1 MDATTKD
8 AWQKIIT
15 RAWSE
20 PAFKAR
26 LLADTNEVL
35 KEYGIDVPAGV
46 TYLTLEDGLDGKH
59 YLVLPPPPNDDGSFK
74 VDSFGRDSNSGDPG
88 F

>member
-1 MDATTKD
+1 MDPTMKD
-8 AWQKIIT
+8 AWLKIIT

-35 KEYGIDVPAGV
+35 KEYGIKVPAGV
-46 TYLTLEDGLDGKH
+46 TYLTMEDGVDGKH
-59 YLVLPPPPNDDGSFK
+59 YLVLPPAPNDDGTFQ